1 MLKAAKAQNKYSF
14 WTYYLS
20 KNGLIE
26 VAILIRNTFFM
37 EYQIHLLSRTL
48 LIQRTY
54 VKGS

>member
-20 KNGLIE
+20 KNGHIE

-48 LIQRTY
+48 LIQRT
-54 VKGS
+54 